1 MRISGVS
8 AVASK
13 SSEKISAITD
23 KIHNL
28 VVSIL
33 NEIIGQPSPKTQ
45 NAAFM
50 GMSQAARLETSS
62 SMAVLECRLCQN

>member
-1 MRISGVS
+1 M
-8 AVASK
+8 ASK
-13 SSEKISAITD
+13 SSEKISDITD
-23 KIHNL
+23 KIHDS

-33 NEIIGQPSPKTQ
+33 NETIRQPSRKTQ

-62 SMAVLECRLCQN
+62 SIAALG